1 MKFLGEVLIDNDK
14 ITRQQLNIALKEQKQ
29 TGELMGNVLVR
40 LGMITGKDLSWAMAE
55 SVDIPYIDLSQTQV
69 QPDAVTKIPKDMAKK
84 FKAIPFALEDSS
96 LRVALE
102 NPNNVTAID
111 AIRRHTGLNIEIF
124 ASDSD
129 GVLEAIEFYY
139 EVGLSIED
147 EITKNIA
154 AAQSGTVAEGEVA
167 PPIIRLVDLFI
178 IKAIRDNSTDVH
190 ITPEEMV
197 TRISLRVDGILRNE
211 TTLPKSLHSP
221 LVTRVKIMSGL
232 NIAEQRLPQD
242 GNIEFSFTGRTVD
255 IRSSTS
261 PTYYGENVVMR
272 ILDKANV
279 VLGLGYLGL
288 DKQDQKI
295 LRHLTRI
302 PHGIVLATGPT
313 GSGKTTTLYSM
324 LKEIDAMEKNVLT
337 IEDPIE
343 YRLPLIKQSQVNEQ
357 AGLTFIRAIRHF
369 LRQDPDVILVGE
381 IRDLETARTAFQ
393 AAMTGHLVLS
403 TLHTNDATSALARL
417 MDLGIEPYMIP
428 SSLRAVIAQRLLR
441 KICPDCVE
449 EYTPTS
455 EELKEYGLEDW
466 EGAGK
471 TLKRG
476 LGCDACAGT
485 GYRGRTGIFEVL
497 EITPEISK
505 MITRKESADLIQIE
519 AEKQG
524 MRTLRKYALERVLSG
539 VTTLDE
545 AFRVTM

>member
-1 MKFLGEVLIDNDK
+1 MKYLGEVLIDSQK
-14 ITRQQLNIALKEQKQ
+14 ITKQQLAIALKEQKQ

-55 SVDIPYIDLSQTQV
+55 SVDIPFIDLKQTQI
-69 QPDAVTKIPKDMAKK
+69 QGDAVLSIPKEMAKK
-84 FKAIPFALEDSS
+84 YKAMPFALEDST

-111 AIRRHTGLNIEIF
+111 AIRRQTGLTVEIF
-124 ASDSD
+124 AADNE
-129 GVLEAIEFYY
+129 GVQDAIEFYY
-139 EVGLSIED
+139 EVGLSLDD
-147 EITKNIA
+147 EIAKNISA
-154 AAQSGTVAEGEVA
+154 ALSGTVAEGEVA
-167 PPIIRLVDLFI
+167 PPIVRLVDLFV
-178 IKAIRDNSTDVH
+178 IKAIRDIATDVH

-197 TRISLRVDGILRNE
+197 TRVSLRVDGILRNE
-211 TTLPKSLHSP
+211 TTLPKALHTP
-221 LVTRVKIMSGL
+221 LVTRVKIMSNL

-242 GNIEFSFTGRTVD
+242 GNIEFQFSGRTVD

-261 PTYYGENVVMR
+261 PCYHGENVVLR
-272 ILDKANV
+272 ILDKTNV

-288 DKQDQKI
+288 DEQDQKV
-295 LRHLTRI
+295 LKHLVRI

-417 MDLGIEPYMIP
+417 MDLGVEPYLIP

-441 KICPDCVE
+441 KICTACAR
-449 EYTPTS
+449 EYVPS
-455 EELKEYGLEDW
+455 QEELQEYELENW

-471 TLKRG
+471 TLKHG
-476 LGCDACAGT
+476 VGCDACDGT
-485 GYRGRTGIFEVL
+485 GYRGRTGIFEML
-497 EITPEISK
+497 RITPEISR

-524 MRTLRKYALERVLSG
+524 MRTLRSYALQRVLAG
-539 VTTLDE
+539 VTTLEE

>member
-1 MKFLGEVLIDNDK
+1 MKFLGEVLIDSDK

-29 TGELMGNVLVR
+29 TGELLGNVLVR

-55 SVDIPYIDLSQTQV
+55 SVDIPFIDLKQTQI
-69 QPDAVTKIPKDMAKK
+69 DTEAVTKITKDMAKK
-84 FKAIPFALEDSS
+84 FKVIPFALEDSR
-96 LRVALE
+96 LRLALE

-111 AIRRHTGLNIEIF
+111 TIRRHTGLNVEIF
-124 ASDSD
+124 ASDNE
-129 GVLEAIEFYY
+129 GVMDAIEFYY

-154 AAQSGTVAEGEVA
+154 AALSGTVAEGEVA

-178 IKAIRDNSTDVH
+178 IKAIRDTSTDVH

-197 TRISLRVDGILRNE
+197 TRVSLRVDGILRNE
-211 TTLPKSLHSP
+211 TTLPKSLHTP
-221 LVTRVKIMSGL
+221 LVTRVKIMSNL

-242 GNIEFSFTGRTVD
+242 GNIEFEFSGRTVD

-261 PTYYGENVVMR
+261 PTYHGENVVMR

-288 DKQDQKI
+288 DSKDQAV
-295 LRHLTRI
+295 LRRLTRI

-357 AGLTFIRAIRHF
+357 AGLTFIKAIRHF

-417 MDLGIEPYMIP
+417 MDLGVEPYLIP

-441 KICPDCVE
+441 KICTDCME
-449 EYTPTS
+449 EYVPS
-455 EELKEYGLEDW
+455 REELSEYGLENW

-476 LGCDACAGT
+476 TGCDACSGS

-497 EITPEISK
+497 EISPEISR
-505 MITRKESADLIQIE
+505 MITRKESSDLIQIE

-524 MRTLRKYALERVLSG
+524 MRTLRNYALQRVLAG
-539 VTTLDE
+539 LTTLDE